1 MAAEY
6 RTKEAVKAAAAK
18 RTQEGVVFVPCTV
31 CGTVAR
37 KWKSNLAKAKW
48 PITCSRKCRGKLMTG
63 PGNPRY
69 RGKWIAARSGYMM
82 VRPDLLPAAIQAL
95 IPKGVREVPEH
106 RAVMAEILGRWP
118 TPKEH
123 IHHLNGD
130 KLDNRPENLQI
141 LGDQAHSREH
151 RKVLRR
157 LAELEAQNKILLNAL
172 ALTSAAGPPT

>member
-48 PITCSRKCRGKLMTG
+48 PITCSKKCRGQLMSG
-63 PGNPRY
+63 PGNPNY
-69 RGKWIAARSGYMM
+69 RGKWITARTGYMM
-82 VRPDLLPAAIQAL
+82 VRPDLLPMEIQKL
-95 IPKGVREVPEH
+95 IPKGVREVTEH
-106 RAVMAEILGRWP
+106 RAVMAGVLGRWP
-118 TPKEH
+118 TPQEH
-123 IHHLNGD
+123 IHHVNGD
-130 KLDNRPENLQI
+130 KLDNRPENLEI

-157 LAELEAQNKILLNAL
+157 LAELEAENKILLSAL
-172 ALTSAAGPPT
+172 ALI